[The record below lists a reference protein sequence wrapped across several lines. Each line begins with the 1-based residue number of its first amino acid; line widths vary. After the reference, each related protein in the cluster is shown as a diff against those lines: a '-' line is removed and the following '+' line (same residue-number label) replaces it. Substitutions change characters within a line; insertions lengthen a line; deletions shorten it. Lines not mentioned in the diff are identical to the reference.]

1 MNDGYSSAYPIEL
14 RARNP
19 LVLEESALQAALAAR
34 LGKIKPAGDP
44 EKGGLR
50 LYFLEDY
57 PVRFKEGSIPAQ
69 LALIA
74 PEPRPPQDQQ
84 TPSIEQALQQ
94 SWSFREAR
102 EVLGECRHSLLLTN
116 MMSSP
121 LPHDLRRRLIANG
134 LLAVLESAAVELIL
148 WSPTQ
153 QMLAPADFRRRYAE
167 AQELANPVYGFLNV
181 RFFKIDNSDGDM
193 IMDTLGLGALGL
205 TDFQIH
211 YRQLEPDPVAQFLY
225 NLGAYAFEKGDVIED
240 GHTVEGPGGRWTCR
254 RQASLMQPQREVLDI
269 DPGPP
274 FAAGGTAS

>member
-1 MNDGYSSAYPIEL
+1 MNDGYSGAYPIVL
-14 RARNP
+14 RARDP
-19 LVLEESALQAALAAR
+19 ILLDETVLRAALAAR
-34 LGKIKPAGDP
+34 LGKVRPAGNP
-44 EKGGLR
+44 EQGGLR

-57 PVRFKEGSIPAQ
+57 PVQFKEGSIPAQ
-69 LALIA
+69 LALVV

-84 TPSIEQALQQ
+84 PPSIEQALQQ

-102 EVLGECRHSLLLTN
+102 EVFGECRHSLLLTN

-121 LPHDLRRRLIANG
+121 LPHDIRRRIIANG
-134 LLAVLESAAVELIL
+134 LLAVLESAAVDLIN

-153 QMLAPADFRRRYAE
+153 QMLAPADLRRRYAE

-181 RFFKIDNSDGDM
+181 RFFKIGDSEGDM
-193 IMDTLGLGALGL
+193 VMDTLGLSALGL

-240 GHTVEGPGGRWTCR
+240 GHTVEGPGGRWICR
-254 RQASLMQPQREVLDI
+254 REASLVEPQREVLDI

-274 FAAGGTAS
+274 FAAGNRAS